1 MIKLWARILI
11 LIGAFSLSVI
21 ISFSLANQTFEDRV
35 IVLGAS
41 TLPTISFEVAGERVN
56 HGFGMVNEMELPS
69 MRGTITPLPGEGPLT
84 VHVEGNNNHIIAIGY
99 EVFTLDG
106 RILLKEGS
114 AQLTDEG
121 TLELELRSVFGLQA
135 GNEQED
141 LEEGEQGAQYTEGW
155 WIPLREAALRITLF
169 TETRSV
175 YFYTR
180 IIPDENLHI
189 RELLNFTRTFHQNT
203 FIEVA
208 AGDIGRFLGVGGHP
222 LNNGLQSVTLF
233 SDGSQI
239 QWGGLAPEIRGEVNW
254 SIFETNA
261 SYTSILATYQVTSNQ
276 QGLGVGG
283 ATFNVR
289 EFFRVRFADGEV
301 IFQKYHRT
309 MNQIFGGSGAV
320 SEEGIFLGL
329 VPREGQ
335 IKVNEEEDVVAFV
348 QERELWVYH
357 KERNQLALV
366 FSFVDGHENDWRSR
380 NDQHHLQVIDVDQF
394 GNTTFAV
401 YGYMNRG
408 IHEGMVGLSI
418 FFYNVETNA
427 VEEKAFISSN
437 IGFGRNVD
445 GVANLIHF
453 SNQQQKVYF
462 VTGGTLYEIDTITN
476 RQRVIFEELV
486 SEQYTFSEDGNYL
499 AWQLDG
505 ELHTATTLGVKDLR
519 TGEVRHVFAE
529 EGTFIRPLGFINEDL
544 VYGFLREEDLGRDTF
559 GRRILPA
566 YRIEII
572 DSSGEVAKSF
582 QEQAF
587 IESIEIEDNQIILN
601 RLVRENGV
609 YRSIDQYFIIY
620 IYEMEEPLIFLRHV
634 TSEALGSAREISLE
648 EGTSEISPSVLRP
661 QKVVVDDPLR
671 VALIERVRGT
681 ELYVYALGQ
690 LQGIFTDAVDAVVIA
705 EELYGVVLTSTGSYV
720 WERGNRFLQFDTQ
733 TEPFS
738 IGEGETS
745 LQVLE
750 RFMRD
755 QNARRIDFT
764 GASLLQML
772 YVINRGYPV
781 IHALDED
788 EGVLITAF
796 TLDTVTYMDPRTGES
811 YIRSFH
817 EVSERARESGNVFI
831 GFIPE

>member
-41 TLPTISFEVAGERVN
+41 TLPTISFEVAGERMN
-56 HGFGMVNEMELPS
+56 HSFGMVNEMELTS

-84 VHVEGNNNHIIAIGY
+84 VYVEGNNNHIIAIGY

-106 RILLKEGS
+106 RTLLKEGS

-121 TLELELRSVFGLQA
+121 TFELELRDVFGLPTDV
-135 GNEQED
+135 EQED
-141 LEEGEQGAQYTEGW
+141 SEAGDGGVYHAEDWRTQM
-155 WIPLREAALRITLF
+155 REAVLRITLF
-169 TETRSV
+169 TEARSV

-180 IIPDENLHI
+180 IIPEDNLHI

-222 LNNGLQSVTLF
+222 LNRGLQSVTLY

-254 SIFETNA
+254 SIFETNP

-276 QGLGVGG
+276 QGLGG

-289 EFFRVRFADGEV
+289 EFFRVRFADDEV

-309 MNQIFGGSGAV
+309 MNQVFGGAGAV
-320 SEEGIFLGL
+320 SETGIFLGL
-329 VPREGQ
+329 APEEEQ
-335 IKVNEEEDVVAFV
+335 IKVNEEEEVVAFV

-357 KERNQLALV
+357 TERNQLALV
-366 FSFVDGHENDWRSR
+366 FSFVDGHENDGRSR
-380 NDQHHLQVIDVDQF
+380 NDQHHLRIIDVDPY

-408 IHEGMVGLSI
+408 VHEGMVGLSI
-418 FFYNVETNA
+418 FYYNMETNS

-437 IGFGRNVD
+437 IGFGRNLD

-462 VTGGTLYEIDTITN
+462 VTGGTFYEVDTITN

-505 ELHTATTLGVKDLR
+505 ELHSATTLSVKDLR
-519 TGEVRHVFAE
+519 TGEVRQVFAE

-544 VYGFLREEDLGRDTF
+544 IYGFLREEDLGRDTF

-572 DSSGEVAKSF
+572 DSSGEVAKSY
-582 QEQAF
+582 QEEAF
-587 IESIEIEDNQIILN
+587 IESIEIEGNQIILN
-601 RLVRENGV
+601 RLVWENDV

-620 IYEMEEPLIFLRHV
+620 IYEEEEPAIFLRNV
-634 TSEALGSAREISLE
+634 TSDALGTVREIALV
-648 EGTSEISPSVLRP
+648 EGTSGISPSILRP

-671 VALIERVRGT
+671 VALIERARGT

-690 LQGIFTDAVDAVVIA
+690 LQGIFTDGVDAVVMA
-705 EELYGVVLTSTGSYV
+705 EELYGVVLTSAGSYV
-720 WERGNRFLQFDTQ
+720 WERGNRFLQFDTH

-738 IGEGETS
+738 IDEGETS

-750 RFMRD
+750 RVMREK
-755 QNARRIDFT
+755 NARRIDFT

-781 IHALDED
+781 INVLDED
-788 EGVLITAF
+788 HGVLITAF
-796 TLDTVTYMDPRTGES
+796 TLDTVTYMDPRTGEN